1 MICEEALGKAS
12 APIEPYNTAPRLKK
26 SPRSWSPQE
35 GGRESWGSLL
45 VGMGLA
51 ITTPGC
57 GCPGAGIK
65 GQHSQ
70 ITRLQ

>member
-12 APIEPYNTAPRLKK
+12 VPIEPYNTAPRLKK

-51 ITTPGC
+51 ITTPG
-57 GCPGAGIK
+57 
-65 GQHSQ
+65 
-70 ITRLQ
+70 